1 MNPSFG
7 TSHIRD
13 MTSIFVDKSAELRD
27 VLMSRLTSK
36 EGEGEVKLDIL
47 SYLSRATLDIIGL
60 AGFDYSFN
68 TLANEEDGLAKSF
81 KKLFQPGGGFPIAQ
95 LLKAQ
100 FPILRSPLR
109 FDQQSKCAD
118 DVHRRMTEIGKRLIE
133 TKKEEVKQQKSEGSL
148 LQGTK
153 AKDLLSLLIFSNLD
167 DMADASKAL
176 TDDEVLHQIPT
187 FLLAGHETTSTATA
201 WTLLSLA
208 DNPEVQKRLR
218 DEMLNINTES
228 PTMEE
233 LNSLPYLEAVVRES
247 LRYHAVVSGV
257 IRVATEDD
265 IIPLDKPFVDTT
277 GKVQNS
283 IMISQGDTIYLPI
296 RYLNTAPSIWGDDGK
311 SFNPERWNA
320 VSKETS
326 AIPGVWGSQ
335 LTFLGGPRAC
345 IGYRFAL
352 VEMKALLFF
361 LVGNFEFKLAV
372 PVEDIG
378 RHPGIVTRPAVLSEL
393 EKGIQLPLVVRPF
406 VRDA

>member
-1 MNPSFG
+1 MKKIRTRKQGLWHEEMIQRYGHVIKYKAYFGVDRVYTTDTKAVNYVLNHSMVYRKPDQTRFMLSRILGDGLLFVEGHDHKRQRRVMNPSFG

-36 EGEGEVKLDIL
+36 EGEGEIKLDVL

-100 FPILRSPLR
+100 FPILRSLLR
-109 FDQQSKCAD
+109 FDQQSKYAD

-133 TKKEEVKQQKSEGSL
+133 TKKEEVKQQRSEGSL

-167 DMADASKAL
+167 DMTDASKAL

-218 DEMLNINTES
+218 DEILNINTES

-233 LNSLPYLEAVVRES
+233 LNSLPYLETVVRES

-265 IIPLDKPFVDTT
+265 IIPLDKPFVDTM

-283 IMISQGDTIYLPI
+283 IMSV
-296 RYLNTAPSIWGDDGK
+296 
-311 SFNPERWNA
+311 F
-320 VSKETS
+320 S
-326 AIPGVWGSQ
+326 AEPPVLHPDIPT
-335 LTFLGGPRAC
+335 L
-345 IGYRFAL
+345 
-352 VEMKALLFF
+352 
-361 LVGNFEFKLAV
+361 
-372 PVEDIG
+372 
-378 RHPGIVTRPAVLSEL
+378 
-393 EKGIQLPLVVRPF
+393 
-406 VRDA
+406 